1 MNPTQISSNGTAKA
15 ADGDHYT
22 WEAQESSDDATRE
35 SDVRTPPDDV
45 SRLIERLKQNP
56 TVLRDP
62 DIQDQL
68 RSLGTGRLDRY
79 LLTQQMERAG
89 LSAPGTLWHILD
101 TSEHTVT
108 PRLTFAQAKQLADDE
123 GEDRLVEAL
132 LVRRGFSILGADAKA
147 GKSTLAKNLMAA
159 VLKGQPWLG
168 RQVMQ
173 GAVLYYL
180 LEESLSEIIA
190 DLESLG
196 VEEHDPIHF
205 RRGHIAVEHF
215 TPTLKADIEAS
226 GAILAVIDPL
236 VDILGVENVNDY
248 RLVNRALKAL
258 VHVARDTGCHVMAIH
273 HNTKSANSHDAKNF
287 LGSAAMGAATDANF
301 VLQKD
306 RHDTRFLTCTTRY
319 RRDIDMVKTV
329 LDYDPHTGRIALGQ
343 EASEYEDHPVTRE
356 EALRQRF
363 LAVLAE
369 HGRLSTTQLD
379 TQVKA
384 STPAHQTV
392 IQEVREGL
400 LAEGVVRKEKL
411 GRMYVW
417 SLVEPEAFPG

>member
-1 MNPTQISSNGTAKA
+1 
-15 ADGDHYT
+15 
-22 WEAQESSDDATRE
+22 
-35 SDVRTPPDDV
+35 
-45 SRLIERLKQNP
+45 
-56 TVLRDP
+56 
-62 DIQDQL
+62 
-68 RSLGTGRLDRY
+68 
-79 LLTQQMERAG
+79 
-89 LSAPGTLWHILD
+89 
-101 TSEHTVT
+101 
-108 PRLTFAQAKQLADDE
+108 
-123 GEDRLVEAL
+123 
-132 LVRRGFSILGADAKA
+132 
-147 GKSTLAKNLMAA
+147 
-159 VLKGQPWLG
+159 
-168 RQVMQ
+168 
-173 GAVLYYL
+173 
-180 LEESLSEIIA
+180 
-190 DLESLG
+190 
-196 VEEHDPIHF
+196 
-205 RRGHIAVEHF
+205 
-215 TPTLKADIEAS
+215 
-226 GAILAVIDPL
+226 
-236 VDILGVENVNDY
+236 
-248 RLVNRALKAL
+248 
-258 VHVARDTGCHVMAIH
+258 
-273 HNTKSANSHDAKNF
+273 
-287 LGSAAMGAATDANF
+287 